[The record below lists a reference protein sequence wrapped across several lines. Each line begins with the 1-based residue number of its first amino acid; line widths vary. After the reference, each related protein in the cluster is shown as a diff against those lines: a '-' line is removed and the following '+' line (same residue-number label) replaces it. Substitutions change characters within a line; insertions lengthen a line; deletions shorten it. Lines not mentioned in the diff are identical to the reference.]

1 MSSGNKIGYSKNAR
15 TIDNGKALKCFR
27 SHFKVA
33 TENGQQARN
42 FVLDFDEG
50 YETTGILVVEEDIK
64 QQEENWYTIDGRKLD
79 KMPTKKGL
87 YISNG
92 KKFTK

>member
-1 MSSGNKIGYSKNAR
+1 
-15 TIDNGKALKCFR
+15 LKCFR

-33 TENGQQARN
+33 TENSQQARN

-50 YETTGILVVEEDIK
+50 YETTGILMVEEPTSQPDK
-64 QQEENWYTIDGRKLD
+64 NWYTLDGRKLD

>member
-42 FVLDFDEG
+42 FVLNFDED
-50 YETTGILVVEEDIK
+50 YETTGILMVEEPTSQLDK
-64 QQEENWYTIDGRKLD
+64 NWYTLDGRKLD

>member
-1 MSSGNKIGYSKNAR
+1 M
-15 TIDNGKALKCFR
+15 
-27 SHFKVA
+27 
-33 TENGQQARN
+33 
-42 FVLDFDEG
+42 LDFDEG
-50 YETTGILVVEEDIK
+50 YETTGNLMVEEPTSQPDK
-64 QQEENWYTIDGRKLD
+64 NWYKLDGSKLD